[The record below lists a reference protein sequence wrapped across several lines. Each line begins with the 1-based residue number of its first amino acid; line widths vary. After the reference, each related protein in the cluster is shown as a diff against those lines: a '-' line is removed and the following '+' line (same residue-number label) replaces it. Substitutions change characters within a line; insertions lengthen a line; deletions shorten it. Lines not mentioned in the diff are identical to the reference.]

1 MPMPSRTAMN
11 RSDHQVCEMAPR
23 WLRALRPPTARGFDG
38 GTIHRGRQGLVRL
51 TCPEDTFRVDQ
62 LHQLFARSMRE
73 IEAHAPD
80 LSSTETGSYLLDQA
94 SRLLAAI
101 RLWAQ
106 SQYRTDQVVREALE
120 AGSAV
125 ALNSI
130 ARELQQTDTP
140 DGRLASRSIAEIA
153 SRPSGELMTV
163 ASYALRAL

>member
-1 MPMPSRTAMN
+1 M
-11 RSDHQVCEMAPR
+11 
-23 WLRALRPPTARGFDG
+23 
-38 GTIHRGRQGLVRL
+38 
-51 TCPEDTFRVDQ
+51 DQ
-62 LHQLFARSMRE
+62 LHQLFARSKRE

-80 LSSTETGSYLLDQA
+80 LSSTETGSHLLDQA
-94 SRLLAAI
+94 SRLLAAL

-106 SQYRTDQVVREALE
+106 IQYRTDQVVREALE

-125 ALNSI
+125 ALNAI

-153 SRPSGELMTV
+153 SRPSRELMTV

>member
-1 MPMPSRTAMN
+1 M
-11 RSDHQVCEMAPR
+11 
-23 WLRALRPPTARGFDG
+23 TARTSTGSRCLDREH
-38 GTIHRGRQGLVRL
+38 HRGRQGLVRL
-51 TCPEDTFRVDQ
+51 TCPEDNSRVDQ
-62 LHQLFARSMRE
+62 LHQLFARSKRE
-73 IEAHAPD
+73 IEAHAPE

-94 SRLLAAI
+94 SRLLAAL

-106 SQYRTDQVVREALE
+106 TQYRTDQVVREALE

-153 SRPSGELMTV
+153 SRPSGEQMTV

>member
-1 MPMPSRTAMN
+1 
-11 RSDHQVCEMAPR
+11 
-23 WLRALRPPTARGFDG
+23 
-38 GTIHRGRQGLVRL
+38 
-51 TCPEDTFRVDQ
+51 VDQ
-62 LHQLFARSMRE
+62 LHQLFARSKRE
-73 IEAHAPD
+73 IEAHAPE

-94 SRLLAAI
+94 SRLLAAL

-106 SQYRTDQVVREALE
+106 IQHRTDQVVREALE

-153 SRPSGELMTV
+153 SRPSGEQMTV